1 MTDQTGKVWL
11 DNCKAYLYISH
22 VIKSFRHKGLALL
35 FQTGKKSGVQPNHAE
50 KLRLILAAID
60 NATKPEDL
68 FSANL
73 GLHKLSANLKG
84 LWAVKVSG
92 NWRVI
97 FRFEG
102 ADAVAVDYL
111 DYH

>member
-1 MTDQTGKVWL
+1 M
-11 DNCKAYLYISH
+11 
-22 VIKSFRHKGLALL
+22 IKSFQHKGLELL
-35 FQTGKKSGVQPNHAE
+35 FRDGKKSGVQPHHAE

-60 NATKPEDL
+60 AASRPQDL
-68 FSANL
+68 TSPRL
-73 GLHKLSANLKG
+73 GLHKLSGDLAG
-84 LWAVKVSG
+84 FWAVKVSG

-102 ADAVAVDYL
+102 VDATAVDYV